1 MLFSGVSSVSIMDGE
16 GSEDK
21 VSVQIIQQNIKESLH
36 LLDVDAETSR
46 LVTIVLNYQSIGIS
60 GVSASRLKEFYGII
74 YQSNS
79 IIYHLEFLQIKSS
92 VAF

>member
-1 MLFSGVSSVSIMDGE
+1 MDGE

-21 VSVQIIQQNIKESLH
+21 VSVQITQQNIKESLH
-36 LLDVDAETSR
+36 LLNVDAETSR
-46 LVTIVLNYQSIGIS
+46 LVTIGLNYPSIAIS
-60 GVSASRLKEFYGII
+60 GVSASRLKELYGVI

-79 IIYHLEFLQIKSS
+79 IIYHLEFLKIKSP